1 MNKYACIIV
10 LALTM
15 VVSAAWAQ
23 EPSQPLTVE
32 DIIKIALEH
41 NPQLVSS
48 QQNIAVARAGLKQAR
63 SSYSPQLTL
72 DASQGARGASG
83 GGVAPDT
90 DGASLILGM
99 TFWRS
104 GRSDS
109 VAQSRASVSAAGA
122 SYADQR
128 LSVASLVADDYYA
141 VLAAAEL
148 VGVAKAGVV
157 AAEQHRQQVEKQIEQ
172 GTVAAVEIH
181 TVDEDLANARLSLI
195 DAQSTVKL
203 TMAALK
209 ANMGIPYTT
218 ELQLAPSIVGA
229 QGTLPSP
236 AEAVAA
242 AIEKRP
248 DLRAQRATIEGRKA
262 AVRVAKAARGPVVE
276 VGGQAAGSS
285 ADWSDSRGSWDLTA
299 GLTWPLADG
308 GYTKAG
314 EDAAKANVIS
324 SEADLKSLTDQATQE
339 VQNALIELER
349 AAESIKATEEAV
361 TAATAR
367 LNAAEV
373 KYREG
378 LAILIEV
385 TDARQS
391 LTSAQADA
399 VRARFAYQVAEI
411 GLQRAMATLPLP
423 GEEGVAQP

>member
-15 VVSAAWAQ
+15 VLSVAGAQ
-23 EPSQPLTVE
+23 EQSKTLALE
-32 DIIKIALEH
+32 DVIRIALEH

-48 QQNIAVARAGLKQAR
+48 EQSVATARAGLRQSR

-72 DASQGARGASG
+72 DASQGVRGASG
-83 GGVAPDT
+83 GGSAPDT

-104 GRSDS
+104 GRSDA
-109 VAQSRASVSAAGA
+109 VAQSRASVAAA
-122 SYADQR
+122 NSSYADRR

-148 VGVAKAGVV
+148 VGVAKAGVE
-157 AAEQHRQQVEKQIEQ
+157 AAEQHRTQVEKQIEQ

-195 DAQSTVKL
+195 DAQSTVKSTL
-203 TMAALK
+203 AALK
-209 ANMGIPYTT
+209 ADMGIPYTT
-218 ELQLAPSIVGA
+218 ELQLAPSIIGA
-229 QGTLPSP
+229 QGTLPSQ

-242 AIEKRP
+242 ALEKRP
-248 DLRAQRATIEGRKA
+248 DLQAQRAVIQGRKA
-262 AVRVAKAARGPVVE
+262 GVRVAKAARGPVVAIS
-276 VGGQAAGSS
+276 GQAAGSS
-285 ADWSDSRGSWDLTA
+285 NDWSDTASSWDLTA
-299 GLTWPLADG
+299 GLSWPLADG
-308 GYTKAG
+308 GYTKAA

-324 SEADLKSLTDQATQE
+324 SEAELQTLTDQATLE
-339 VQNALIELER
+339 VQDALFELER
-349 AAESIKATEEAV
+349 SAESIRATEEAV

-385 TDARQS
+385 TDARQA
-391 LTSAQADA
+391 LTSAQAEA

-411 GLQRAMATLPLP
+411 GLQRATATLPLP
-423 GEEGVAQP
+423 GAEGEAQP